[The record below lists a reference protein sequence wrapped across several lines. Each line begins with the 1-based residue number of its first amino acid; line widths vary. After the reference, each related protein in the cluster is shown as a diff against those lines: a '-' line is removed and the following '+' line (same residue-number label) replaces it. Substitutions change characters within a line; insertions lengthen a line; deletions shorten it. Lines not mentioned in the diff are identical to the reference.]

1 MSPRKTNKSPFS
13 WKDNG
18 TVIFLFFARETYQ
31 KEKRDCG
38 QNIVTTFIYFYFSVK
53 KYTMLCAYTFIKY
66 LSIGHHETGDN
77 STTGFLM
84 NDRDD
89 DHDAR
94 PCNKLCILC
103 KISWYKILLDT
114 TTHFKYSSVSRV
126 GRINSERARLSVT
139 KMDDRLKVH
148 DTKRGTLSHFFWICP
163 ALFLFSSLLPV
174 DYIMNWRRPRLHSK
188 RHETFK
194 TMSPYQ
200 KYVVFLAFPK
210 E

>member
-1 MSPRKTNKSPFS
+1 MEQLYSFS
-13 WKDNG
+13 LRGRRIKKRNE
-18 TVIFLFFARETYQ
+18 TVDKILLRHLFIF
-31 KEKRDCG
+31 
-38 QNIVTTFIYFYFSVK
+38 IFSVK

-94 PCNKLCILC
+94 PCNKLCILY
-103 KISWYKILLDT
+103 KISSYKILLDT

-139 KMDDRLKVH
+139 KMDDRLKEH
-148 DTKRGTLSHFFWICP
+148 DTERRTLSHFFLNLSCP
-163 ALFLFSSLLPV
+163 FPLL
-174 DYIMNWRRPRLHSK
+174 ISFTCRLYY
-188 RHETFK
+188 ELEK
-194 TMSPYQ
+194 TKTPQ
-200 KYVVFLAFPK
+200 QTT
-210 E
+210 